1 MCAVPIL
8 VFAYF
13 FCKFILLKQGID
25 CETTKILFGL
35 SSTVITGAR
44 PVSLCPAIC
53 VEGSDSTLLTR
64 VIVTVH
70 VHQKP
75 NTRRVIRQIY
85 CPSERKRHTVAS
97 ESGQSHANV
106 GAFWSS
112 VTTTPGIVIY
122 QVDVGINVKCRSIV
136 YTKIYSEYSSTE

>member
-1 MCAVPIL
+1 VIQLKFCLDYPAPSSL
-8 VFAYF
+8 VH
-13 FCKFILLKQGID
+13 
-25 CETTKILFGL
+25 GL
-35 SSTVITGAR
+35 SRCALLY
-44 PVSLCPAIC
+44 VSN
-53 VEGSDSTLLTR
+53 STLLTR

-136 YTKIYSEYSSTE
+136 YTKIYSEYSSTEYLLSSIPYRSTEFSGGLLR

>member
-1 MCAVPIL
+1 VIQLKFCLDYPAPSSL
-8 VFAYF
+8 V
-13 FCKFILLKQGID
+13 Q
-25 CETTKILFGL
+25 GL
-35 SSTVITGAR
+35 SRCALLY
-44 PVSLCPAIC
+44 VSN
-53 VEGSDSTLLTR
+53 STLLTR

-122 QVDVGINVKCRSIV
+122 QVDVGLMLNVDP
-136 YTKIYSEYSSTE
+136 SSTLRFTPSTPVRSRLLGVLTQ